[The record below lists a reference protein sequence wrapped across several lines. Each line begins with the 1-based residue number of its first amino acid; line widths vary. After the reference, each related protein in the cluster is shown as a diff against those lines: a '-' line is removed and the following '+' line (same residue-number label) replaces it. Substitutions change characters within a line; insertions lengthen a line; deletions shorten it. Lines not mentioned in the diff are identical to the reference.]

1 MKMNLYVLKDIKLER
16 FQPPMTCRSDQEARL
31 IISRAG
37 FSKVVYQDLDLF
49 KLGEFD
55 DESGVF
61 ESDFKRIGLIAQS
74 EVKDD

>member
-16 FQPPMTCRSDQEARL
+16 FQPPMCCRSDQEARL

-49 KLGEFD
+49 KLGVFD

-61 ESDFKRIGLIAQS
+61 ESDFQRIGLIAQS